1 MALRR
6 PRTERSYPTPITNFD
21 DRNRESYIARSGG
34 IGSIKPMGTIVDYNL
49 GRGGRDPSMIGGFGL
64 GALEPV
70 VEVPTG
76 GPVGM
81 FGEDRSD
88 TTLNM
93 LLDDILDKQYKP
105 TPITEQGLEITV
117 PVGDLVKPATSID
130 PTADDFFLRE
140 LYNKFFNPIDPENEG
155 LPMDE
160 FQPYDPNNPNMFMLP
175 DDMDPNDMNIEDIIN
190 QMREPRLEATA
201 DTYTLPNLLQM
212 LNDARDAG
220 NVDEIELLTN
230 DLEMMYPGA
239 TMDVAELS
247 DSQLDFINSQMGT
260 PDFYSNYQDYKD
272 AVDAREEKP
281 LFGIFGGQEPATDSE
296 IINKL
301 KETYGTL
308 PFQVPAIV

>member
-1 MALRR
+1 VALRR
-6 PRTERSYPTPITNFD
+6 PKTKRSYPTPITNFD
-21 DRNRESYIARSGG
+21 DSNRESYIAKSSG
-34 IGSIKPMGTIVDYNL
+34 IGSLKPMDTIVDYNL
-49 GRGGRDPSMIGGFGL
+49 GKGGRDPSMIGGFGL
-64 GALEPV
+64 GPSGLMDPV

-88 TTLNM
+88 TTLDM
-93 LLDDILDKQYKP
+93 LLDDVLDKQYKP
-105 TPITEQGLEITV
+105 IPATEQGLQEM
-117 PVGDLVKPATSID
+117 A
-130 PTADDFFLRE
+130 
-140 LYNKFFNPIDPENEG
+140 
-155 LPMDE
+155 MD
-160 FQPYDPNNPNMFMLP
+160 
-175 DDMDPNDMNIEDIIN
+175 
-190 QMREPRLEATA
+190 

>member
-6 PRTERSYPTPITNFD
+6 PRTERSYPTPITGFD
-21 DRNRESYIARSGG
+21 DSGRESYIARSNQGIASLPSSIIPFRTSETPRENFIARTQGG
-34 IGSIKPMGTIVDYNL
+34 NKD
-49 GRGGRDPSMIGGFGL
+49 RDFNTSDALYRLFENYKKNPAQEGL
-64 GALEPV
+64 LEK
-70 VEVPTG
+70 
-76 GPVGM
+76 
-81 FGEDRSD
+81 FKDKA
-88 TTLNM
+88 
-93 LLDDILDKQYKP
+93 DDFFNK
-105 TPITEQGLEITV
+105 GLEITV